1 MRISPY
7 HSVFLVFCFTLAII
21 SAGCTDNAGKNV
33 LSSTNNQSE
42 KPSVSSGDTN
52 TSWMTIPFTD
62 AITGKQSS
70 IAEMASSGKP
80 IILHT
85 FAVWCPAC
93 SMQLRETA
101 KLVAKNPDAYIV
113 LGVDIDPRENTEM
126 VKNHIEKNKF
136 TGTYI
141 SAPPKMT
148 RSLMD
153 TVGDQIVQS
162 LPQTI
167 VICNKSI
174 TYVGDG
180 VYPEAKLGTILSK
193 LC

>member
-1 MRISPY
+1 MFILS
-7 HSVFLVFCFTLAII
+7 I
-21 SAGCTDNAGKNV
+21 GCTVNPGKNTTAATINTSEI
-33 LSSTNNQSE
+33 SSQATGGM
-42 KPSVSSGDTN
+42 K

-62 AITGKQSS
+62 ALTGNQTT

-80 IILHT
+80 VIMHT

-101 KLVAKNPDAYIV
+101 KLVSKNPDSYLV

-126 VKNHIEKNKF
+126 VKNHVEKNRF
-136 TGTYI
+136 TGI
-141 SAPPKMT
+141 FVSAPPEMT

-153 TVGDQIVQS
+153 TVGDQIIRS

-180 VYPEAKLGTILSK
+180 VYPEEKLGTILSQ